1 MVILIKVIF
10 IIELFIELVL
20 GVKSKVVLDLFLKC
34 FILVI
39 LVFMDV
45 GLGLWFIVYIILVF
59 LFLLCIL
66 CVIGF
71 EKLNFKIRR

>member
-1 MVILIKVIF
+1 MVVLIKVIF

-59 LFLLCIL
+59 LFFLCIL

-71 EKLNFKIRR
+71 EKLNFKIRK

>member
-1 MVILIKVIF
+1 MVVLIKVIF

-20 GVKSKVVLDLFLKC
+20 GVKSKVVFDLFLKC

-66 CVIGF
+66 FVI
-71 EKLNFKIRR
+71 

>member
-1 MVILIKVIF
+1 MMVVLIKVIF

-20 GVKSKVVLDLFLKC
+20 GVMSKVVLDLFLKC
-34 FILVI
+34 FIFVI
-39 LVFMDV
+39 FVFMDV

-66 CVIGF
+66 F
-71 EKLNFKIRR
+71 

>member
-1 MVILIKVIF
+1 MMVVLIKVIF

-39 LVFMDV
+39 FVFMDV

-66 CVIGF
+66 CVIG
-71 EKLNFKIRR
+71 

>member
-1 MVILIKVIF
+1 MVK
-10 IIELFIELVL
+10 
-20 GVKSKVVLDLFLKC
+20 GKVVLDLFLKC

-59 LFLLCIL
+59 LFFLCIL

>member
-1 MVILIKVIF
+1 MMVVLIKVIF

-45 GLGLWFIVYIILVF
+45 GLGLWFIVYII
-59 LFLLCIL
+59 
-66 CVIGF
+66 
-71 EKLNFKIRR
+71 